1 MEKKKTSKKKTVKKP
16 TPQGNKRTKEVFG
29 DEKSQVVKF
38 TTNDNVL
45 IAVGIGLVLLVG
57 LFMFNMDAFSSL
69 FGSGS
74 VIAKVNNEAI
84 TQNELDSHYNRLP
97 VDYREG
103 LGVDET
109 TLKKVILEQLVAKTL
124 LLQDAEE
131 KGISVEKSEVDEALE
146 QLKLQAGLDDAT
158 YLQKLTEQGLTE
170 KDMTQLIEEQL
181 LVTKLAEK
189 EILPNLQIDESILKQ
204 EFVKIKD
211 QVVQVKASHI
221 LVCYTGTTRC
231 STTRTE
237 EEALERVAE
246 VLSKLDAGQNFNDLA
261 REYSDD
267 PSATTNLGDLGWFG
281 RGQMVKAFEDS
292 AFGLRVGLVSRGV
305 KTDFGYHLIKVEEKK
320 DSYEDFKEEL
330 TLQYA
335 SQQQDQALQAY
346 ITLLSETAEIEYTEV
361 QEEETEPM
369 SVDFSLGNNPGAASN

>member
-16 TPQGNKRTKEVFG
+16 TSQGNKRTQEVFG
-29 DEKSQVVKF
+29 KEKSQVVTF

-57 LFMFNMDAFSSL
+57 LFMFNMDVFSSL
-69 FGSGS
+69 FGSGD
-74 VIAKVNNEAI
+74 VLVKVNNEAI
-84 TQNELDSHYNRLP
+84 TQSELDTQYNRLP

-103 LGVDET
+103 LGLDEA
-109 TLKKVILEQLVAKTL
+109 TLKKTILEQLVAKTL

-131 KGISVEKSEVDEALE
+131 KGIIVEKSEVDEALE
-146 QLKLQAGLDDAT
+146 QLKLQAGLDDT
-158 YLQKLTEQGLTE
+158 LYQQKLAEQGLTD
-170 KDMTQLIEEQL
+170 KDMSQLIEEQL

-189 EILPNLQIDESILKQ
+189 EILPNLQIDEVVLKQ
-204 EFVKIKD
+204 EFAKIKD
-211 QVVQVKASHI
+211 QIVQVKASHI
-221 LVCYTGTTRC
+221 LVCYTGTARC
-231 STTRTE
+231 AATRTE

-246 VLSKLDAGQNFNDLA
+246 VLLKLDAGQDFNDLA

-267 PSATTNLGDLGWFG
+267 PSAATNLGDLGWFG

-320 DSYEDFKEEL
+320 DSYDDFKEEL
-330 TLQYA
+330 SLQYA
-335 SQQQDQALQAY
+335 SQQQDQALQIY
-346 ITLLSETAEIEYTEV
+346 ITTLSESAEIEYTEAP
-361 QEEETEPM
+361 EEEKEPM
-369 SVDFSLGNNPGAASN
+369 SVDFSLGNSPGAASN